1 MTVAGT
7 LLTVFCVAGFLS
19 TLIWPAR
26 ARRGQADEN
35 VPAGIPLRGARWCA
49 GGASLLYLAVI
60 AGAFLQAGDP
70 AASPATGGD
79 GAFLFVL
86 LLLSR
91 FAIIATVGAI
101 AYSGL
106 LWWYRIWPLLHR
118 LHYTAVTILL
128 VVFTVWLAFF
138 DLAGWYP

>member
-19 TLIWPAR
+19 TLIRPAR
-26 ARRGQADEN
+26 ARRGQPDESI
-35 VPAGIPLRGARWCA
+35 PAGNSPPWCPVV
-49 GGASLLYLAVI
+49 YLAVI

-86 LLLSR
+86 LLRSR
-91 FAIIATVGAI
+91 FAIIATGGAI

-106 LWWYRIWPLLHR
+106 RWWYRIWPLLHR